1 MKSNQSMTGEE
12 LGQMILKGL
21 QQVKAGQF
29 RVAYSP
35 VTAARTKLG
44 MTQEE
49 FAKLLSVSVRTLQG
63 WEQGLKQPAGAA
75 RSLIRVAVARPD
87 VVREVLAA

>member
-1 MKSNQSMTGEE
+1 MKSNHSMNGED

-21 QQVKAGQF
+21 KQVKEGQF
-29 RVAYSP
+29 SVVYSP